1 MSELE
6 DEAYKEL
13 KAKQS
18 AKKYFNE
25 YSDNDSDFA
34 EKNYSK
40 ENRVA
45 DTDFYT
51 FKRDDGKWVI
61 LEEDMKWVLPK
72 GVDASNPT
80 IKSALKKI
88 ANSGNF
94 KSYDDW
100 LENAN
105 DILGDAIEKVR
116 DKEK

>member
-1 MSELE
+1 M
-6 DEAYKEL
+6 
-13 KAKQS
+13 
-18 AKKYFNE
+18 N
-25 YSDNDSDFA
+25 
-34 EKNYSK
+34 
-40 ENRVA
+40 
-45 DTDFYT
+45 FYT
-51 FKRDDGKWVI
+51 FKRNDGKSVI

-72 GVDASNPT
+72 GVDAGDPAIN
-80 IKSALKKI
+80 SALKKI